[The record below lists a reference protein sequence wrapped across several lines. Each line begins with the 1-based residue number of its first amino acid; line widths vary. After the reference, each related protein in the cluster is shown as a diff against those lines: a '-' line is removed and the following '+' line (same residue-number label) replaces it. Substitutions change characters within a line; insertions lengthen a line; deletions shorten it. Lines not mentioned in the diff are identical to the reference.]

1 MILKQKSQNRK
12 QAIIREFCIFV
23 FLGDKEEEEEEEED
37 IAKLLSTVNR

>member
-23 FLGDKEEEEEEEED
+23 FLGDKEEEEEEED
-37 IAKLLSTVNR
+37 IAKLLSTVNC